1 MSVASCPE
9 CEAEIKF
16 DKPAEVGELEFCPG
30 CGMELEVISTKPLI
44 LDYVFDDEDWDD
56 DWDDE

>member
-1 MSVASCPE
+1 MSVAICPE

-16 DKPAEVGELEFCPG
+16 DKPAEVREQVFCPE
-30 CGMELEVISTKPLI
+30 CGMELEVISAKPLT

-56 DWDDE
+56 DWDEE